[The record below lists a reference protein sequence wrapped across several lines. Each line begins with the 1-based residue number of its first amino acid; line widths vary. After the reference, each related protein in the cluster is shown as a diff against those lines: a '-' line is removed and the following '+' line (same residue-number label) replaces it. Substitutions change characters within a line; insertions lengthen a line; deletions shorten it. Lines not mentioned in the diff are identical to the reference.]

1 MNKYYFDFFKEKLK
15 KDVIHELL
23 EKGIAKELLIK
34 EVNLYFEGEIQFE
47 DVQQMSGTHQ
57 MRPRSIY
64 QDKKNR
70 CKARIWNEGEG
81 GQCSCTG
88 LEEYNGFCKT
98 HFKKGEN
105 QWFLGTIH
113 QPRPER
119 PIKPDGTLLVW
130 NLTSST

>member
-23 EKGIAKELLIK
+23 KEGVPKELLIQ
-34 EVNLYFEGEIQFE
+34 EVNLYFKDVIQFN
-47 DVQQMSGTHQ
+47 DIQQSSGTHQ

-64 QDKKNR
+64 QNKKNR

-105 QWFLGTIH
+105 QWFLGTIYE
-113 QPRPER
+113 PRPER
-119 PIKPDGTLLVW
+119 PQKSDGTLLVW
-130 NLTSST
+130 NLTPST

>member
-1 MNKYYFDFFKEKLK
+1 MNKYYFNFFKENLK

-23 EKGIAKELLIK
+23 KEGIAKELLIQ
-34 EVNLYFEGEIQFE
+34 EVNIYFEGDIQFD
-47 DVQQMSGTHQ
+47 DVQQMSSTHQ
-57 MRPRSIY
+57 MRSRSIY

-70 CKARIWNEGEG
+70 CKARVWNEGEG

-98 HFKKGEN
+98 HFKKGGN
-105 QWFLGTIH
+105 RWFLGTID

-119 PIKPDGTLLVW
+119 PLKPDGTLLVW

>member
-57 MRPRSIY
+57 MRP
-64 QDKKNR
+64 
-70 CKARIWNEGEG
+70 
-81 GQCSCTG
+81 
-88 LEEYNGFCKT
+88 
-98 HFKKGEN
+98 
-105 QWFLGTIH
+105 
-113 QPRPER
+113 P
-119 PIKPDGTLLVW
+119 
-130 NLTSST
+130 

>member
-1 MNKYYFDFFKEKLK
+1 MNKYYFDFFKENLK
-15 KDVIHELL
+15 KDVIHGLL
-23 EKGIAKELLIK
+23 EEGIAKELLIQ
-34 EVNLYFEGEIQFE
+34 EVNIYFEGDIQFE

-57 MRPRSIY
+57 MRSRSIY

-70 CKARIWNEGEG
+70 CKARVWNEGEG

-105 QWFLGTIH
+105 KWFLGTID

-119 PIKPDGTLLVW
+119 PLKPDGTLLVW